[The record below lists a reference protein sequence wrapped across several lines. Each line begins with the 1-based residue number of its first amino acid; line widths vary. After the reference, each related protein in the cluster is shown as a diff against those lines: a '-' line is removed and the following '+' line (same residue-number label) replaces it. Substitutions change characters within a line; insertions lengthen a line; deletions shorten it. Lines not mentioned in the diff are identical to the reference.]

1 MAEPVEHREAGCP
14 GEEGRAAR
22 EKERGGC
29 VGEDKETRGDGELAR
44 LNGDTLSPP
53 SSRPTR
59 LSGGRE
65 EETPADRPAPRQSE
79 RAKSPPER
87 VETVERTGEKAK
99 ERRVAP
105 AEADGRLEKE
115 EEEQGQRYP
124 SKQQAGADGE
134 ELEGGSKRTTW
145 EKRRENEREDAER
158 DERETVKEGG
168 EGSSSGVSG
177 RPKRPRTRTKT
188 EEAGISSLIVSPVP
202 SAPSP
207 TTSSPSSSS
216 PPSSSLSPPSS
227 SPPTSSSPHSSS
239 SPPSSSSPLSSSSP
253 PSSSS
258 RLSVVP
264 CGDAC
269 TAEIAE
275 SAASPAARGM
285 SGRCA
290 GRSRRRASLSPLNV
304 VERGP
309 EAVMASP
316 GEPSES
322 AEKREGGRRRKR
334 RLRPPSPSGSTP
346 LDGPSGPSRRGRGRR
361 FCAPQATPLGAKEDG
376 RDLEGTGERETSS
389 SDTRR
394 EKNTAHALSPAVA
407 GSQCRQR
414 TDAPLC
420 CPAEGLL
427 FDESDLDRTL
437 RPNAR
442 DAPWR
447 HPLWPPRGPLPPC
460 FAPASATEAR
470 ETWEAFFSQWLHA
483 TFACRVEEASGGAE
497 REEERRGEAGIVSAV
512 CRPSAPDGGLPSL
525 TESAAEKEELMKDK
539 EEVQCQERVGSAP
552 HEIRSLFNC
561 LLYGHPDGLF
571 DRCGPKNRRRARD
584 VASTSGK
591 TWGVLTPAADPS
603 ASEERREG
611 EESSKDETEKEINCF
626 QSVTPCRL
634 FFSPAPPPPP
644 APRRRHPE
652 SLAARNQRLYGARDG
667 AELLQVYRHLA
678 AASGAGSRAARED
691 ASADSTSLRCESG
704 DAVGPTRRRQGGRE
718 DGERERS
725 EEGLQP
731 APCKRQARGRS
742 LTTASQSPEEETGDV
757 RSGAAAAV
765 EEIGC
770 HAGGK
775 REMNSRV
782 RERGSSDADR
792 RRWER
797 ALQVLAKLK
806 MGHSCEAIFLG
817 LGDLSFGS
825 RKKLFFRRHF
835 DFRWT
840 SKKKLSGALSGTPAT
855 GGLPAAAARASDSN
869 ADGSRPAET
878 PTGALGSSG
887 TQERDPSPSE
897 GAAAALNAETSGLE
911 EVRVG
916 GGKKENKNAATLALP
931 PAKRSKRSHAGTRSS
946 EVQDPA
952 PWSVVADHEES
963 QSLFLTSWPSLAPQT
978 ETRAECVS
986 SDRKESANSSDYG
999 GLRSVSSLQ
1008 TPRPYRPLCLLSL
1021 LQRSRAVR
1029 RARFLRYLL
1038 EQMEP
1043 ESSSLLHLLL
1053 LKGQLRVKCDH
1064 DSDRRVEFDR
1074 HVSWLL
1080 SRLPGDP
1087 QLLRYA
1093 WWGRGGSPGL
1103 QRGLQISQ
1111 KRGDLALQWIPLPSL
1126 SLPPSLYPT
1135 SVGNAP
1141 WSGALH
1147 DRVLDGRLGLQT
1159 RDEVGDS
1166 FKDAHAVGAAVA
1178 AAATGALSGS
1188 TPGVRWGGGL
1198 LSGSEGDTETGKGAG
1213 CGTGSVAALGSTAA
1227 VGLFASGLQGGGAVL
1242 GASQRRLLSLFRR
1255 VCPADVLCRGL
1266 ATGSVSLSWPTAT
1279 ELQVLRLP
1287 ELLLDQQVMRL
1298 GDAFVWSFEGW
1309 VANLVAVAPF
1319 LGVCT
1324 PHRRAQIG
1332 IKKRLG
1338 VRQLP
1343 NALLTKGSPPPSDFD
1358 ETHSGVS
1365 TRFSANAASLSLS
1378 PFSEGAESSSVR
1390 GPRVGPPRKRGRKAR
1405 EN

>member
-14 GEEGRAAR
+14 GEEGRTAR

-29 VGEDKETRGDGELAR
+29 VGEANETRGDGEPAR
-44 LNGDTLSPP
+44 LDGDTLSALSP
-53 SSRPTR
+53 RPTR
-59 LSGGRE
+59 LSGGRQ
-65 EETPADRPAPRQSE
+65 EETPADRPVPRQSE
-79 RAKSPPER
+79 RAKSSPDCL
-87 VETVERTGEKAK
+87 ETAERTGDKAK

-105 AEADGRLEKE
+105 AEADGRLEKD
-115 EEEQGQRYP
+115 EEEQRQRYL
-124 SKQQAGADGE
+124 SEQQAGADVE
-134 ELEGGSKRTTW
+134 ELEGGGTRTTG
-145 EKRRENEREDAER
+145 EKRRENEREAEG

-168 EGSSSGVSG
+168 EGSSSGGVSR
-177 RPKRPRTRTKT
+177 RPKMARTRTKAD
-188 EEAGISSLIVSPVP
+188 EAEPSSLTGSPVP

-207 TTSSPSSSS
+207 TTSSSSPSSSS
-216 PPSSSLSPPSS
+216 PSSSSLS
-227 SPPTSSSPHSSS
+227 SSS
-239 SPPSSSSPLSSSSP
+239 SPSSSSLSSSSP
-253 PSSSS
+253 SSSSSS
-258 RLSVVP
+258 RPSVTS
-264 CGDAC
+264 CDAAC
-269 TAEIAE
+269 TAETAG

-290 GRSRRRASLSPLNV
+290 GRRRRLASLSPLNF
-304 VERGP
+304 VEGSP
-309 EAVMASP
+309 EAVLASP

-334 RLRPPSPSGSTP
+334 RLRPSSPSESTP
-346 LDGPSGPSRRGRGRR
+346 LDGPAGLSERRRGRRS
-361 FCAPQATPLGAKEDG
+361 CVPQATPLGTNEDG
-376 RDLEGTGERETSS
+376 GDLEGAGERETPS

-394 EKNTAHALSPAVA
+394 EKKAARMLSPAAA

-414 TDAPLC
+414 TDATLC
-420 CPAEGLL
+420 CPGEGLL
-427 FDESDLDRTL
+427 FDEGDLDRTL
-437 RPNAR
+437 RPTAR

-460 FAPASATEAR
+460 VASASATDAR

-483 TFACRVEEASGGAE
+483 TFAGRVGEPSGGGEA
-497 REEERRGEAGIVSAV
+497 EEERRGEAGIVSAAS
-512 CRPSAPDGGLPSL
+512 RPSTPEASLPRL

-539 EEVQCQERVGSAP
+539 EEVQMQCQERVGSEP

-571 DRCGPKNRRRARD
+571 DRCGTKKRRRARD
-584 VASTSGK
+584 VPSASGEM
-591 TWGVLTPAADPS
+591 WGVLTPAADPS
-603 ASEERREG
+603 ASEERQKW
-611 EESSKDETEKEINCF
+611 EEYTKDGTEKEINCF

-644 APRRRHPE
+644 APRRRLPE

-678 AASGAGSRAARED
+678 AASGTGSRAVRED
-691 ASADSTSLRCESG
+691 ATADSPSLRCEAG
-704 DAVGPTRRRQGGRE
+704 DAVEPKKKRQGGRE
-718 DGERERS
+718 DRERERS
-725 EEGLQP
+725 EEGLQL
-731 APCKRQARGRS
+731 APSKRQARGRS
-742 LTTASQSPEEETGDV
+742 LPTACQGPEEGTGNG

-765 EEIGC
+765 EETGC
-770 HAGGK
+770 LAGGK
-775 REMNSRV
+775 REMNSRSRV
-782 RERGSSDADR
+782 DERGSSDAER
-792 RRWER
+792 RRWDR

-817 LGDLSFGS
+817 LGDLSFAS

-840 SKKKLSGALSGTPAT
+840 SKKKLSGELSGTAAT
-855 GGLPAAAARASDSN
+855 GELPAAAARAADSN
-869 ADGSRPAET
+869 AEGCRHSET
-878 PTGALGSSG
+878 PSGALGSTG
-887 TQERDPSPSE
+887 TQERDASPSE
-897 GAAAALNAETSGLE
+897 RATAAVKEETSGLDKE
-911 EVRVG
+911 GRVG
-916 GGKKENKNAATLALP
+916 GSKKEDENASTLALP

-946 EVQDPA
+946 EVQAPA
-952 PWSVVADHEES
+952 PWSVLADHEES
-963 QSLFLTSWPSLAPQT
+963 QSLFLTSWPSLSPQT
-978 ETRAECVS
+978 EPGADCVS
-986 SDRKESANSSDYG
+986 SDSKESANSSDYG
-999 GLRSVSSLQ
+999 GLRTVSSLR

-1043 ESSSLLHLLL
+1043 QSSSLLHLLL

-1135 SVGNAP
+1135 SLGNASR
-1141 WSGALH
+1141 SGAWH
-1147 DRVLDGRLGLQT
+1147 DRGLGGPLGLQT
-1159 RDEVGDS
+1159 CDELGDS
-1166 FKDAHAVGAAVA
+1166 FEDAHAVGAAVA
-1178 AAATGALSGS
+1178 AAAAGALSGS

-1198 LSGSEGDTETGKGAG
+1198 LSGSEGDTETGKGAA
-1213 CGTGSVAALGSTAA
+1213 CGAGSVAALGSTTA
-1227 VGLFASGLQGGGAVL
+1227 VGPFASGLQGGGPVL

-1298 GDAFVWSFEGW
+1298 GDTFVWSFEGW

-1365 TRFSANAASLSLS
+1365 TRLPANAASLPLS
-1378 PFSEGAESSSVR
+1378 PFPESAETSSMR